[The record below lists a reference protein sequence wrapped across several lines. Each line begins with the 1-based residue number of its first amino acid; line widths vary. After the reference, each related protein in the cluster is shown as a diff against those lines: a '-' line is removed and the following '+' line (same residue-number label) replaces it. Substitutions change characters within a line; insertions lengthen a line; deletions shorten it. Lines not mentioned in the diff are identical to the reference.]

1 VKAVSEIS
9 SAETVSDCQFDPP
22 PLHSSL
28 RKYQHGA
35 HYKNLRKI
43 RYWEILPKYVDK
55 FQIWLKSGTSHEDLS
70 AVFLLPATLNRLR
83 KYQHGAH
90 YKNLRKIRYWEIL
103 PKSVDKFQIWLKS
116 GISHED
122 LSAVFLLPASL
133 NRHKS
138 AFSEG
143 NGIRLLE

>member
-9 SAETVSDCQFDPP
+9 SAETVPDCQFDLTPAR
-22 PLHSSL
+22 SSL

-43 RYWEILPKYVDK
+43 RYWEILTKSVDK

-70 AVFLLPATLNRLR
+70 AVFLLPATLNL
-83 KYQHGAH
+83 
-90 YKNLRKIRYWEIL
+90 
-103 PKSVDKFQIWLKS
+103 
-116 GISHED
+116 
-122 LSAVFLLPASL
+122 
-133 NRHKS
+133 HKS